1 MKSLRSFFLPLAVCV
16 LLSAQQSSRSGID
29 ASSLDKSCK
38 PCDDFWRYANGGWLD
53 KNPIPSR
60 QPSWGTMP
68 IMTEGNRERLR
79 VILDAAMQNT
89 SAATGSKERK
99 IGDYYASCMDT
110 ATIDARGL
118 KPLQGE
124 LDKVAAIR
132 TAKEAAA
139 LLSDL
144 QTLGGGIGEG
154 GRRGGGSSV
163 GPFMIMGGPDAKNS
177 NDIIANASPS
187 GLSLPERDYYFKS
200 DERSVKIRDEFLKHA
215 AKTMVLAGDSEEAAA
230 KAAKTV
236 LSFETSLAEATMSNV
251 DRRDPYARYHKMDLA
266 GLTQLSPA
274 QDWKALF
281 DRLHIPAGTAVNV
294 SEPEFFKR
302 YNQLLTSTPV
312 DDWKAWIR
320 WRLLRGASSFL
331 AKPFA
336 DEAFYFNSTVLT
348 GVKEQLPRWQTCAN
362 AVDSSLGDALG
373 AVFVQKHFPPA
384 AKKRMTEL
392 VENLRATLR
401 EQLQSADWLQPETRK
416 NAVAKLNAFVA
427 KIGYP
432 DRWRD
437 YSQMKIGRK
446 NFYENVR
453 AAGANSRAYQLAK
466 IGKPVDRNDWGMT
479 PPTVNAYYSP
489 PLNEIA
495 FPAGILQPPMFD
507 MNADDAVNYGAI
519 GAVIGHEMGHGF
531 DDQGSKFDARGN
543 LKNWWTEEDRK
554 KFDQRAGCVIDE
566 FNTLEVGEGL
576 HHTGK
581 LVVGEAMGDLGG
593 LTIAYKAYHR
603 SLRGKPGPVLD
614 GFTADQRFFLAFARV
629 WGTQMRPE
637 AMRLRLNTDPH
648 PLAKFRAIGTLQNMP
663 EFHKAFGCKA
673 GDPMVRPVEKQCKLW

>member
-1 MKSLRSFFLPLAVCV
+1 MMNMFRSVTLSFCVCV
-16 LLSAQQSSRSGID
+16 LFGAQSTSRSGID
-29 ASSLDKSCK
+29 TSSFDTSCK

-53 KNPIPSR
+53 KNPIPAR
-60 QPSWGTMP
+60 QASWGTMSV
-68 IMTEGNRERLR
+68 MAEGNRERLR
-79 VILDAAMQNT
+79 AILEAAMQNA
-89 SAATGSKERK
+89 SAAAGSNERK
-99 IGDYYASCMDT
+99 IGDYYASCLDT

-124 LDKVAAIR
+124 LDKVAAIKS
-132 TAKEAAA
+132 AKEVAAA
-139 LLSDL
+139 LNDF
-144 QTLGGGIGEG
+144 QTLGGGMGG
-154 GRRGGGSSV
+154 GRGGGGSSV
-163 GPFMIMGGPDAKNS
+163 GPFIIMGGPDLKNS
-177 NDIIANASPS
+177 NDIIANAAPS

-200 DERSVKIRDEFLKHA
+200 DDRSVKIRDEFLKHV
-215 AKTMVLAGDSEEAAA
+215 AKVMALAGDSPEAAA

-251 DRRDPYARYHKMDLA
+251 NRRDPYARYHKMDLA
-266 GLTQLSPA
+266 GLSRLSPA
-274 QDWKALF
+274 SDWKALF
-281 DRLHIPAGTAVNV
+281 HELHIPAGTAVNV
-294 SEPEFFKR
+294 TEPDFFKR
-302 YNQLLTSTPV
+302 YNQLLATTPV
-312 DDWKAWIR
+312 EDWKTWIR
-320 WRLLRGASSFL
+320 WRLLGGASAFL
-331 AKPFA
+331 SKPFS
-336 DEAFYFNSTVLT
+336 DEAFYFSSTVLT
-348 GVKEQLPRWQTCAN
+348 GVKEQLPRWQTCVN
-362 AVDSSLGDALG
+362 AVDGSLGDALG

-384 AKKRMTEL
+384 AKKRMSEL

-401 EQLQSADWLQPETRK
+401 RQLESADWLQPETRK

-437 YSQMKIGRK
+437 YSQLHVGRK
-446 NFYENVR
+446 TFYENVR
-453 AAGANSRAYQLAK
+453 AAGANSRAYQIAK

-479 PPTVNAYYSP
+479 PPTVNAYYNP

-507 MNADDAVNYGAI
+507 MSADDAVNYGAI

-531 DDQGSKFDARGN
+531 DDQGSKFDAQGN

-554 KFDQRAGCVIDE
+554 KFDQRAGCVVDE

-593 LTIAYKAYHR
+593 LTLAYKAYHR
-603 SLRGKPGPVLD
+603 SLNGAPGPVID

-648 PLAKFRAIGTLQNMP
+648 PLSKFRANGTLQNMP
-663 EFHKAFGCKA
+663 EFQKAFGCKA
-673 GDPMVRPVEKQCKLW
+673 GDPMVRPAEKQCRLW